1 MQERKKKKKKKKSS
15 TVAVGHLQIFVVGR
29 DGPCNP
35 KVEDRREGVMLL
47 QLSTLPLHLILLPLF
62 GL

>member
-1 MQERKKKKKKKKSS
+1 MQESKKKV
-15 TVAVGHLQIFVVGR
+15 TVGHLQIFVVGR

>member
-1 MQERKKKKKKKKSS
+1 MQESKKKKV
-15 TVAVGHLQIFVVGR
+15 TVGHLQIFVVGR